1 MSTDTQGNVY
11 EQALDNMR
19 KAAESSLKM
28 QQDAMQQW
36 TTLWPGFSSPQ
47 AVWLDKIKDFQRQ
60 WTNAVSDMAHK
71 HRTTLDRQYQAALE
85 SLEEALRTGESSN
98 PEEYRRR
105 VEQFCRKSLECMRE
119 ASEAQMKEYHDA
131 INKMTELIGK
141 TGS

>member
-1 MSTDTQGNVY
+1 MSTETQGNVY